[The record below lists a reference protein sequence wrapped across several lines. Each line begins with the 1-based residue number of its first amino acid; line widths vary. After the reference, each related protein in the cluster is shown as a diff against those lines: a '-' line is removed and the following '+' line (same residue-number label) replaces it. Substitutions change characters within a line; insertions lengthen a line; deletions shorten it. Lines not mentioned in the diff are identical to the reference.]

1 MGIRKKLPLLRSR
14 GARPCHSHTAMKYDE
29 MLEILC
35 NLKKNVHIIYDYTAF
50 ELGIIK
56 IIKLKWCIKIL

>member
-1 MGIRKKLPLLRSR
+1 MSKVTIFGYKQKFDYFFIYIVCTLKF
-14 GARPCHSHTAMKYDE
+14 
-29 MLEILC
+29 
-35 NLKKNVHIIYDYTAF
+35 LKKIIYDYTAF